1 MNKGVYILSMVI
13 VLTFG
18 CLEATAQDTLS
29 VAARLKAKVDS
40 LRNARSVAVLPD
52 TPAPANDTLDIQEE
66 PLPVNPVDSTEIE
79 AGRFSA
85 EELYRMADSM
95 RLSYNFPAA
104 AELFRNAAA
113 AAVDSSRIRAMEDAM
128 IMSQN
133 GVELMKRCSQPSVVA
148 KERFSIEDFFLYY
161 PLENRSWH
169 SVPNQL
175 DHDGSNPLVKA
186 TYIPQNQSELFFST
200 SGDDGIRQLFR
211 IQDRDTSWT
220 APAPVFADS
229 SYSDDVIY
237 PVPDPDGKTLY
248 FASRGRSSVGG
259 YDLFMSKW
267 DEDAKAWGK
276 PANMGF
282 PYSSPYDDFLYVNTS
297 DGKYSIFASNRE
309 TSRDSVYIYV
319 LEYNAAPTRRHVSS
333 VSVLKSLAR
342 LTPNVDNLR
351 ITQSTMASAVSG
363 NDGTRNYMIAM
374 SRVRALRDTISSANS
389 ILETKRAG
397 LAMAEEGQKTSL
409 AEEVKAREAALLE
422 WQKELDSAS
431 KALRSTEM
439 EFLTNGVII
448 DPDKTQNPSGRD
460 VVGTT
465 SGYTF
470 TRNSPGGTVLFKMPE
485 KNNQLTN

>member
-1 MNKGVYILSMVI
+1 MKKGVYILSLVI
-13 VLTFG
+13 VMTFG
-18 CLEATAQDTLS
+18 CLNATAQDTLS

-40 LRNARSVAVLPD
+40 LRNSHVSTAVAEI
-52 TPAPANDTLDIQEE
+52 PAPPTDTLDLQLE
-66 PLPVNPVDSTEIE
+66 PVPVIPVDSTAIE

-113 AAVDSSRIRAMEDAM
+113 TAVDSSRIRAMEDAM

-148 KERFSIEDFFLYY
+148 KERFAIEDFFLYY
-161 PLENRSWH
+161 PMENRSWH

-175 DHDGSNPLVKA
+175 DPGGDHPLVKA
-186 TYIPQNQSELFFST
+186 TYVPQNQSELFFSA
-200 SGDDGIRQLFR
+200 SGEDGIRHLFS

-229 SYSDDVIY
+229 TCSYDVIY
-237 PVPDPDGKTLY
+237 PVAEPDGKTLY
-248 FASRGRSSVGG
+248 FASRGRCSIGG
-259 YDLFMSKW
+259 YDLFVSKW
-267 DEDAKAWGK
+267 DEDAKAWGT

-282 PYSSPYDDFLYVNTS
+282 PYSSPYDDFLYVNTP

-319 LEYNAAPTRRHVSS
+319 LEYNAAPARRHVSS
-333 VSVLKSLAR
+333 VSVLKNLSR

-351 ITQSTMASAVSG
+351 ITQSSMAYAVSE
-363 NDGTRNYMIAM
+363 NDGTRNYMTAM

-397 LAMAEEGQKTSL
+397 LALAEEEQKAGMT
-409 AEEVKAREAALLE
+409 EEVKAQEAAILE
-422 WQKELDSAS
+422 WQKELDTAS
-431 KALRSTEM
+431 KALRSIEM
-439 EFLTNGVII
+439 EFLANGVIL
-448 DPDKTQNPSGRD
+448 DSGTAQNPSGRD
-460 VVGTT
+460 VVGT
-465 SGYTF
+465 SNGYTF
-470 TRNSPGGTVLFKMPE
+470 TRNTPGGTLLFKFPE
-485 KNNQLTN
+485 KNNQLTD